1 MGKVLKIII
10 AEIVLLV
17 LVGFLGLMLDMTLQ
31 KPDHDAAGHPAPAL
45 MMMLPA
51 VTAAVMLIIDM
62 ILILKGIFKHKKNED
77 DKH

>member
-17 LVGFLGLMLDMTLQ
+17 LVGFLGLLLDMTLQ
-31 KPDHDAAGHPAPAL
+31 KPDPDTAGHPAPAL

-77 DKH
+77 KKH

>member
-1 MGKVLKIII
+1 MGKVLKVII
-10 AEIVLLV
+10 AEIVILV
-17 LVGFLGLMLDMTLQ
+17 IVGFLGLMLDMALQ
-31 KPDHDAAGHPAPAL
+31 KPDTDMAGHPAPAL

>member
-31 KPDHDAAGHPAPAL
+31 KPDPDAAGHPAPAL
-45 MMMLPA
+45 MM
-51 VTAAVMLIIDM
+51 MLIIDM